1 MRVLHALLLVLAL
14 TLPQAARADEDES
27 LRSRVRDAN
36 AQFNMGNYKEALA
49 QFQAIYRASGKHAL
63 LYNIAQCYRQLGD
76 LKMAAVNYR
85 SFIRLDP
92 DNAGVPVAKELL
104 AKVEEQIAREGK
116 VKSAPPTG
124 VQAESQVVP
133 WGQKKPAPAAT
144 AAAAPAEQR
153 SFTVPAVTGAAAL
166 VCVAA
171 GAVFGLQ
178 ARSAADDWRNAA
190 AEPAWSDARSRAQS
204 AMTRAN
210 VAWTAA
216 AVLAAATAATL
227 LIRF

>member
-1 MRVLHALLLVLAL
+1 MRIARALLLILAL
-14 TLPQAARADEDES
+14 AFPPAGRADEDES
-27 LRSRVRDAN
+27 LRARVRDAN

-49 QFQAIYRASGKHAL
+49 QFQSIYRSSGKHAL

-92 DNAGVPVAKELL
+92 GNPGVPVAQELL
-104 AKVEEQIAREGK
+104 AKVEEQLAHESK
-116 VKSAPPTG
+116 VKTAPPTG

-133 WGQKKPAPAAT
+133 WGQKPPKPV
-144 AAAAPAEQR
+144 AAAATPPEER
-153 SFTVPAVTGAAAL
+153 SYTVPAVAGAAAI
-166 VCVAA
+166 VCMAA
-171 GAVFGLQ
+171 GSVFGLQ
-178 ARSAADDWRNAA
+178 ARSAADDWRTAA

-216 AVLAAATAATL
+216 AVFAAAAGAAL